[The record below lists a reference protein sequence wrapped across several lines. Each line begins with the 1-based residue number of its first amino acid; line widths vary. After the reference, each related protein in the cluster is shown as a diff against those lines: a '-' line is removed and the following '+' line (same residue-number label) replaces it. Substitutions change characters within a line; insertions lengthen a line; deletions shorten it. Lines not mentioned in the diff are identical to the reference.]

1 MSKAVDRQRAY
12 KKKIYEAAMNRAV
25 KVSNVLLI
33 VSLFAITWFN
43 FYADTQYINL
53 YERGNFVIS
62 SIYALI
68 YFAYGRTY
76 DAFHLKFSNEMES
89 FYSQS
94 LAIIITDFIMY
105 LVILMLAHG
114 TPSILPIAGCAF
126 VQILV
131 ALVWCYLAH
140 YWYRHSF
147 PASNVVVVY
156 SEETGKKDLINEYGY
171 DKRFHVTRKIQVEA
185 LLQKIDQESIAELV
199 DCDWLQNVEALFLVD
214 ISSHKRNR
222 IIKYCMKKNIILYVQ
237 PRIGDILLSS
247 AKSVHMFHL
256 PMMRVAGYEPVPEY
270 ILGKRLFDFAS
281 ASLLFVVI
289 SPIFVLT
296 ALAVKLS
303 DGGPVF
309 YRQARLTQH
318 GKHFDVLKFRS
329 MRVDAEKDGVARLSS
344 GEHDDRITPV
354 GRFIRKCRL
363 DELPQ
368 LINIIK
374 GDMSV
379 VGPRPER
386 PEIAEQYEKYL
397 PEFHLRLQGK
407 AGLTGYA
414 QVYGKYNTAPY
425 DKLEMDL
432 MYLAKPSFIE
442 DLRIVFATIKILFV
456 AESTEGVAMGQ
467 VVASKNSGAK
477 GRVIEK

>member
-1 MSKAVDRQRAY
+1 MSKAVDRQLAY
-12 KKKIYEAAMNRAV
+12 KKKIHEAAMNRAV
-25 KVSNVLLI
+25 KVSNVLFI
-33 VSLFAITWFN
+33 VAIFAVTWFN
-43 FYADTQYINL
+43 FYADAQYISF
-53 YERGNFVIS
+53 YERGNFVIIF
-62 SIYALI
+62 IYALI

-76 DAFHLKFSNEMES
+76 DAFHLKLSSEMES

-94 LAIIITDFIMY
+94 LAIIMTDLIMY
-105 LVILMLAHG
+105 LVIWMLAHG

-126 VQILV
+126 VQVIA
-131 ALVWCYLAH
+131 ALGWCYLAH

-147 PASNVVVVY
+147 SASNVVVVY
-156 SEETGKKDLINEYGY
+156 SKETCKKDLIGEYGY
-171 DKRFHVTRKIQVEA
+171 DKRFHVMRKIQIEA
-185 LLQKIDQESIAELV
+185 LLQEIDQENIPELGGG
-199 DCDWLQNVEALFLVD
+199 DWLQNVEALFLVD

-222 IIKYCMKKNIILYVQ
+222 IIKYCMKKNIIVYVQ

-247 AKSVHMFHL
+247 ARSVHMFHL

-270 ILGKRLFDFAS
+270 ICGKRLFDVMS
-281 ASLLFVVI
+281 ASILLI
-289 SPIFVLT
+289 LSSPLFLLT
-296 ALAVKLS
+296 AFAVKFT
-303 DGGPVF
+303 DGGPAF
-309 YRQARLTQH
+309 YRQTRLTQH
-318 GKHFDVLKFRS
+318 GRHFDVLKFRS
-329 MRVDAEKDGVARLSS
+329 MRVDAEKDGVARLST
-344 GEHDDRITPV
+344 GEGDNRITPV

-386 PEIAEQYEKYL
+386 PEIAEKYEKSL

-432 MYLAKPSFIE
+432 MYLARPSFIE
-442 DLRIVFATIKILFV
+442 DLRIIFATIKILFK
-456 AESTEGVAMGQ
+456 ADSTEGVENGNRID
-467 VVASKNSGAK
+467 SKSSSTAK
-477 GRVIEK
+477 KMVTK

>member
-1 MSKAVDRQRAY
+1 M
-12 KKKIYEAAMNRAV
+12 
-25 KVSNVLLI
+25 
-33 VSLFAITWFN
+33 
-43 FYADTQYINL
+43 
-53 YERGNFVIS
+53 
-62 SIYALI
+62 
-68 YFAYGRTY
+68 
-76 DAFHLKFSNEMES
+76 
-89 FYSQS
+89 
-94 LAIIITDFIMY
+94 
-105 LVILMLAHG
+105 
-114 TPSILPIAGCAF
+114 
-126 VQILV
+126 
-131 ALVWCYLAH
+131 
-140 YWYRHSF
+140 
-147 PASNVVVVY
+147 
-156 SEETGKKDLINEYGY
+156 
-171 DKRFHVTRKIQVEA
+171 TRKIQVEA